1 MSLIGNI
8 FFPQVIM
15 KSKFKKIAPRAS
27 REAST
32 HKVLAGEHFQQGDEI
47 VAIA

>member
-1 MSLIGNI
+1 MALIAVTMERVNI
-8 FFPQVIM
+8 RITP
-15 KSKFKKIAPRAS
+15 

-47 VAIA
+47 VAVA